1 MQKRVLFAVGFM
13 IILIFASGVTLGID
27 SNFCPIILD
36 GNKTAV
42 DSPEAKILAPEK
54 NYSVP
59 RNQVLLEIAT
69 ATW

>member
-1 MQKRVLFAVGFM
+1 MQKRVLFAVGFL
-13 IILIFASGVTLGID
+13 IILVFGSGVTLGTD
-27 SNFCPIILD
+27 LNVCPIILD
-36 GNKTAV
+36 GDKAV
-42 DSPEAKILAPEK
+42 VDLPQEKVLAPEK

>member
-1 MQKRVLFAVGFM
+1 MQKRVLFAVGFL
-13 IILIFASGVTLGID
+13 IILVFAAGATLGTD
-27 SNFCPIILD
+27 ANFCPIILD
-36 GNKTAV
+36 GDKTAV
-42 DSPEAKILAPEK
+42 DSPGAKVLAPEN

>member
-1 MQKRVLFAVGFM
+1 MQKRVLFAVGFL
-13 IILIFASGVTLGID
+13 IILVFASGVTLGTD

-36 GNKTAV
+36 GDKTAV
-42 DSPEAKILAPEK
+42 DLAQEKVLAPEK

-59 RNQVLLEIAT
+59 RDQVLLEIAT